1 LNLGTPVAGNALAGE
16 LREGASLLL
25 DVGPH
30 FTLLTALAGAWAPG
44 GVGSA
49 QGGLE
54 GVLEGQW
61 ALRLGYQL
69 PFYNNLIEGFSG
81 LTAGAGFKISSLA
94 LDYAYLPFGSL
105 GTSHRVSLSY
115 QFDLPKEVVR
125 VAVPVQVPVTVVQ
138 PVAAPETPAKDVEVH
153 FKISNDPLAQGMAL
167 EKQGKPKEAVKAYI
181 QELRQNPGNHEL
193 WSALGRVYYQL
204 REKAYAVHCFEK
216 ALEIKQDSALADW
229 LGKYKSQSDSP

>member
-1 LNLGTPVAGNALAGE
+1 MGFPRGASTTATWGFTAGWGREWFPGFSGGLALRALQQKVVNDLCTSLAGDAGILWSPNPRLRLGLCYLNLGTPVAGNALAGE

-69 PFYNNLIEGFSG
+69 PFYNNFIEGFSG

-94 LDYAYLPFGSL
+94 LDYAYL
-105 GTSHRVSLSY
+105 
-115 QFDLPKEVVR
+115 
-125 VAVPVQVPVTVVQ
+125 
-138 PVAAPETPAKDVEVH
+138 
-153 FKISNDPLAQGMAL
+153 
-167 EKQGKPKEAVKAYI
+167 
-181 QELRQNPGNHEL
+181 
-193 WSALGRVYYQL
+193 
-204 REKAYAVHCFEK
+204 
-216 ALEIKQDSALADW
+216 
-229 LGKYKSQSDSP
+229 